1 MIVIWLD
8 TDSTRGVLASGRF
21 QNNIPMKACVSAL
34 KSVFM
39 KLQKNLPSNS
49 QDTKEE
55 IEDTAVNFYSY
66 CQIYAPN
73 NRDIGKLTINFKTH
87 DFKILLQIRKTHIT
101 FQRIKTP
108 PRAGAHVLLVTS
120 PLPCSQGH
128 RRHAATSTIQLPALP
143 TNKRPNDHFSP
154 IQRCTVL
161 HFNSSELEMHRKI
174 GNRPW

>member
-8 TDSTRGVLASGRF
+8 TDSTRGVLVSGRF

-87 DFKILLQIRKTHIT
+87 DFKILLQIRKTHIA
-101 FQRIKTP
+101 FQRIQDTTQSRR
-108 PRAGAHVLLVTS
+108 PRSARD
-120 PLPCSQGH
+120 LP
-128 RRHAATSTIQLPALP
+128 PALLPGAP
-143 TNKRPNDHFSP
+143 TSRGH
-154 IQRCTVL
+154 L
-161 HFNSSELEMHRKI
+161 HDPAPCASDQQET
-174 GNRPW
+174 